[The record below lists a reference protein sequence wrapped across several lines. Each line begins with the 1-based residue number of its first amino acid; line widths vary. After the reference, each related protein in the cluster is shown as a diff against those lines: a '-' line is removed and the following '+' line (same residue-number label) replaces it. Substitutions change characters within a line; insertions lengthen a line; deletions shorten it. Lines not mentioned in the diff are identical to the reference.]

1 MGRLRRAAMALPFLM
16 VPALLVATEVP
27 AYGAF
32 SAAIFGPTSTF
43 ASGSLVLGATTGGTT
58 CNSSTPGV
66 VTTNVDPNCPGAAI
80 PPGPLSTSRVSAAT
94 VLDQAGNTAP
104 SSGTMALSS
113 CGVAQVADTTAHNTG
128 LVRNGVSYGSAGPL
142 GATAVSLD
150 AAGKGYVS
158 TTNAF
163 SDPGTLSQVLW
174 FKAPTSGFGGNLM
187 GFTDRSTDA
196 APTSWDRQIWMDPTG
211 HLVYGVYPGRIAEV
225 TSPGTYNDNTWHL
238 VVASYGPAGQQL
250 WVDGSLV
257 ASNPAVTWA
266 QPYTGYWHLGWS
278 NTDQGWPDGPTTD
291 YWNGSIAQVAVVP
304 SQLNSAQVASL
315 ATAGTAGDYASALA
329 SLRPTSSWPLNDSGS
344 VPYTGSIPGT
354 GTAPTL
360 VDASGHG
367 NTATARGSATLGS
380 PGPLGAN
387 AVSLDAA
394 GKGYLSTTS
403 AFSDPGTLS
412 QMLWFKAPTS
422 GFGGNLMG
430 FTDRSTDAAPAS
442 WDRQIWMDPTGH
454 LVYGVYPG
462 RIAEV
467 TSPGTYNDNTWHL
480 VVASYGPAGQ
490 QLWVDGSLVASN
502 PAVTWAQPYTGYWHL
517 GWSNT
522 DQGWPDGPT
531 TDYWN
536 GSIAQ
541 VAVVPSQL
549 NSAQVASLATAGT
562 AGDYANSVLALGPT
576 SYWPLSASASSSSPC
591 STVGAT
597 VEVTTSTGTNCA
609 YPAGSGNCPAP
620 STFHPLGGITSVA
633 VCASPSATVTISLAL
648 EGPPPPNLVGLH
660 VLPDIQ
666 FTESAGSFSAGVG
679 FPLAAATL

>member
-1 MGRLRRAAMALPFLM
+1 
-16 VPALLVATEVP
+16 
-27 AYGAF
+27 
-32 SAAIFGPTSTF
+32 
-43 ASGSLVLGATTGGTT
+43 
-58 CNSSTPGV
+58 
-66 VTTNVDPNCPGAAI
+66 
-80 PPGPLSTSRVSAAT
+80 
-94 VLDQAGNTAP
+94 
-104 SSGTMALSS
+104 
-113 CGVAQVADTTAHNTG
+113 
-128 LVRNGVSYGSAGPL
+128 
-142 GATAVSLD
+142 
-150 AAGKGYVS
+150 
-158 TTNAF
+158 
-163 SDPGTLSQVLW
+163 
-174 FKAPTSGFGGNLM
+174 
-187 GFTDRSTDA
+187 
-196 APTSWDRQIWMDPTG
+196 
-211 HLVYGVYPGRIAEV
+211 
-225 TSPGTYNDNTWHL
+225 
-238 VVASYGPAGQQL
+238 
-250 WVDGSLV
+250 
-257 ASNPAVTWA
+257 
-266 QPYTGYWHLGWS
+266 
-278 NTDQGWPDGPTTD
+278 
-291 YWNGSIAQVAVVP
+291 
-304 SQLNSAQVASL
+304 
-315 ATAGTAGDYASALA
+315 
-329 SLRPTSSWPLNDSGS
+329 
-344 VPYTGSIPGT
+344 
-354 GTAPTL
+354 
-360 VDASGHG
+360 
-367 NTATARGSATLGS
+367 
-380 PGPLGAN
+380 
-387 AVSLDAA
+387 
-394 GKGYLSTTS
+394 
-403 AFSDPGTLS
+403 
-412 QMLWFKAPTS
+412 
-422 GFGGNLMG
+422 
-430 FTDRSTDAAPAS
+430 RSTDAAPAS

-502 PAVTWAQPYTGYWHL
+502 PAVTSAQPYTGYWHL